1 MSRGK
6 FQGMIWAQTEECCQ
20 QSFKRKVMPK
30 LRTTAQTDRKSIRTT
45 NGLLLDVVE
54 SVGGGV
60 NDLALDL
67 VCPATVVPQ
76 AANTHADVNLGHG
89 DGLAVVERLNSSE
102 QVEVL
107 LEQVGELHKKS
118 ATVLRGLFPPR
129 ALKGLACG
137 GDGDVDILLGGF
149 VDGADDA
156 LVGGVDDF
164 KCLAVYT
171 FHELVVDEAGD

>member
-1 MSRGK
+1 MQEFVHS
-6 FQGMIWAQTEECCQ
+6 QAQVSALEC
-20 QSFKRKVMPK
+20 
-30 LRTTAQTDRKSIRTT
+30 RKSIHTT

-54 SVGGGV
+54 SVGSSV
-60 NDLALDL
+60 DDLAGDL
-67 VCPATVVPQ
+67 VRPTTVVSE
-76 AANTHADVNLGHG
+76 AADAHADVNLGHG

-137 GDGDVDILLGGF
+137 GDGDVDILLGGLL
-149 VDGADDA
+149 DRGDYA
-156 LVGGVDDF
+156 LVGGVDNIEGPALCGFD
-164 KCLAVYT
+164 
-171 FHELVVDEAGD
+171 ELVVDEPGRRC